1 MVTSLAIN
9 LLLIYVLINC
19 LLIVC
24 VNHVLKLFL
33 WFLPRSYK
41 GVTCSFWADCS
52 LHLYWC
58 VFVNFWWCI
67 CLYYNKFSW
76 LLMYFLQVIVGMY
89 FMHMRYSLMNV
100 AFWFSL
106 FDWEGGEEG
115 LRWIANMSYRGFNL
129 AIKNPLHPLI
139 SCGESFCQGWSL
151 AVVLY
156 REKDVSIESA
166 RLVFWNF
173 PIQTSQIL
181 LIVSFVRGLL
191 LIAIFASL
199 LFIGRVC

>member
-1 MVTSLAIN
+1 MCSNCFFDFFLAYIKELHVPFEQIVPCIYTGVF
-9 LLLIYVLINC
+9 LLTFDGVYVFIT
-19 LLIVC
+19 I
-24 VNHVLKLFL
+24 
-33 WFLPRSYK
+33 
-41 GVTCSFWADCS
+41 SFRDC
-52 LHLYWC
+52 
-58 VFVNFWWCI
+58 WCI
-67 CLYYNKFSW
+67 
-76 LLMYFLQVIVGMY
+76 FLQVIVGMY